1 MLKVRN
7 LGKKYE
13 DISGTIWPVRGVDL
27 DVPKGR
33 FLCITGRSG
42 SGKTTLLKMLGGIL
56 HPTEGT
62 IEVEGVSIY
71 DLPEKKLAAYRSD
84 KTGFIFQDYFLEDK
98 YTVYQNI
105 EVAMMINRIPERN
118 RKDRIEDALQQ
129 VGMLHKEFAFVQ
141 NLSGGEKQRI
151 SIARAIVTQPDI
163 LFADEPCGNLDAENG
178 REIMQLLREQ
188 VQKGRSVILITH
200 NREDAQLTDEII
212 TLQDGKIINS
222 EN

>member
-1 MLKVRN
+1 MITVRN

-56 HPTEGT
+56 DPTEGT
-62 IEVEGVSIY
+62 VEVEGVSIY

-105 EVAMMINRIPERN
+105 EVATMINRIPERN
-118 RKDRIEDALQQ
+118 RKDKIEDALQQ
-129 VGMLHKEFAFVQ
+129 VGMLHKEFVLAQ
-141 NLSGGEKQRI
+141 NLSGGEKQR
-151 SIARAIVTQPDI
+151 RA
-163 LFADEPCGNLDAENG
+163 FWWRAAACMYCKGNSNTTG
-178 REIMQLLREQ
+178 Y
-188 VQKGRSVILITH
+188 
-200 NREDAQLTDEII
+200 II
-212 TLQDGKIINS
+212 CR
-222 EN
+222 

>member
-1 MLKVRN
+1 MITVRN

-56 HPTEGT
+56 DPTEGT
-62 IEVEGVSIY
+62 VEVEGVSIY

-105 EVAMMINRIPERN
+105 EVATMINRIPERN
-118 RKDRIEDALQQ
+118 RKDKIEDALQQ
-129 VGMLHKEFAFVQ
+129 VGMLHKEFVLAQ

-163 LFADEPCGNLDAENG
+163 LFADEPCVNLDAENG
-178 REIMQLLREQ
+178 KEIMQLLRKQ
-188 VQKGRSVILITH
+188 AQKGRSVILITH
-200 NREDAQLTDEII
+200 NREDAELTDEII
-212 TLQDGKIINS
+212 TLKDGKIINY

>member
-1 MLKVRN
+1 MITVRN

-56 HPTEGT
+56 DPTEGT
-62 IEVEGVSIY
+62 VEVEGVSIY

-105 EVAMMINRIPERN
+105 
-118 RKDRIEDALQQ
+118 
-129 VGMLHKEFAFVQ
+129 
-141 NLSGGEKQRI
+141 
-151 SIARAIVTQPDI
+151 
-163 LFADEPCGNLDAENG
+163 
-178 REIMQLLREQ
+178 
-188 VQKGRSVILITH
+188 
-200 NREDAQLTDEII
+200 
-212 TLQDGKIINS
+212 
-222 EN
+222 

>member
-1 MLKVRN
+1 MITVRN

-56 HPTEGT
+56 DPTEGT
-62 IEVEGVSIY
+62 VEVEGVSIY

-84 KTGFIFQDYFLEDK
+84 KTGFIFQDDK

-105 EVAMMINRIPERN
+105 EVATMINRIPERN
-118 RKDRIEDALQQ
+118 RKDKIEDALQQ
-129 VGMLHKEFAFVQ
+129 VGMLHKEFVLAQ

-178 REIMQLLREQ
+178 KEIMQLLRKQ
-188 VQKGRSVILITH
+188 AQKGRSVILITH
-200 NREDAQLTDEII
+200 NREDAELTDEII
-212 TLQDGKIINS
+212 TLKDGKIINY